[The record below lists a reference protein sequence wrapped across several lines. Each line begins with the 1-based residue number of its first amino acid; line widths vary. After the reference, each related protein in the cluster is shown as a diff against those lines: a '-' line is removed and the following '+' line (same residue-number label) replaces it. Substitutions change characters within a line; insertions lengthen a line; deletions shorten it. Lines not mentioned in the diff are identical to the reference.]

1 MHKSSILIAVAAAGV
16 MGTAF
21 GGTALRDV
29 YTDGAKVSKFDVY
42 TDGAKVSKFDVY
54 TDGARSTGTRDTF
67 TDGAKTTDM
76 RDQFTDGA

>member
-1 MHKSSILIAVAAAGV
+1 MIKQALLIAVATAGA

-21 GGTALRDV
+21 GGTGLRDV

-54 TDGARSTGTRDTF
+54 TDGARTRDTF

-76 RDQFTDGA
+76 RDQFSDGA